1 MTNDVQ
7 GRRITI
13 RGIVQGVGF
22 RPFVYGL
29 ATQHRLNGWV
39 LNSSSGVEIEVE
51 GSESALLTFIQALQE
66 QMPPLAKIDE
76 FNTTKI
82 AVQEFK
88 LFKIRH
94 SQPKP
99 NEFIP
104 VSPDVSICDDCLQEL
119 FNPANRRYR
128 YPFIN
133 CTNCGPRFTII
144 KDIPYDRPK
153 TSMEDFSLCPKCLQ
167 EYENPLDRRFH
178 AQPVACEICGPK
190 IWYEENGTTIAEK
203 EQSLQ
208 AAREAIKSGK
218 VIAVKGLGGFH
229 LACDASN
236 NEAVKTLR
244 SRKRRSDK
252 PFALM
257 AFNNQIIRQFCE
269 INPKEEE
276 LLSSRQRPIVLL
288 NKKENHSL
296 SNVIAPKQKT
306 LGFMLPY
313 TPLHHLLLEPTDDF
327 PEVLVMTSGNLS
339 EEPIAFEDDDAI
351 QRLSPLVDGFLMH
364 NRPIHIRVD
373 DSVVRVLNDAIYPLR
388 RSRGYAPDPIV
399 LKNKHLSI
407 FAAGGELK
415 NTFGFTRDQYA
426 FLSHHI
432 GDLENY
438 ETLRSFEEGINHFE
452 KLFRI
457 TPQAFACDSHP
468 SYLASKYARERAQ
481 HENLPLIEIQHHHA
495 HLAACLADN
504 GLENSGE
511 LVTGLIFD
519 GTGYGTDGTI
529 WGGEFLIGNCSSFER
544 VHHLQ
549 AVPQPGGD
557 LATRT
562 PARMALAH
570 LWQNKIEWQDTLP
583 PAQALSKTENQV
595 ILHQLEASI
604 NTPLTSSMGRLFDA
618 VSSLIGIRQTVN
630 YEGQAAIEMEAIAA
644 PDENNFYV
652 IEFEPELTSINLLA
666 FWEQLLNAIDSGT
679 PASILSARFHNSIA
693 QLSLKVSRA
702 LQSRYAINTVAL
714 SGGVWQ
720 NRYLFTKTVALLQ
733 QNQFTVLTHKRV
745 PTNDGG
751 IALGQLL
758 IAENQLKKK

>member
-1 MTNDVQ
+1 MTNVVQ

-29 ATQHRLNGWV
+29 ATGHQLNGWV

-51 GSESALLTFIQALQE
+51 GSEPALSAFTMALQE

-76 FNTTKI
+76 FNTAKI

-88 LFKIRH
+88 HFTIRH

-99 NEFIP
+99 GEYIP

-119 FNPANRRYR
+119 FDPANRRYR

-153 TSMEDFSLCPKCLQ
+153 TSMTDFPLCPECLQ

-178 AQPVACEICGPK
+178 AQPVACEVCGPN

-236 NEAVKTLR
+236 SKAVNTLR

-257 AFNNQIIRQFCE
+257 AFDLQTIRQFCM
-269 INPKEEE
+269 ISPKEEE

-288 NKKENHSL
+288 DKIENASL
-296 SNVIAPKQKT
+296 SNAVAPKQNT

-313 TPLHHLLLEPTDDF
+313 TPLHLLLLEPADDF
-327 PEVLVMTSGNLS
+327 PDVLVMTSGNLS
-339 EEPIAFEDDDAI
+339 EEPIAFKDDDAI

-373 DSVVRVLNDAIYPLR
+373 DSVVRMFNDAIYPLR

-399 LKNKHLSI
+399 LKEKHISI

-415 NTFGFTRDQYA
+415 NAFGFTRDRYA

-438 ETLRSFEEGINHFE
+438 ETLRSFEEGIDHFE

-457 TPQAFACDSHP
+457 TPQAIACDSHP
-468 SYLASKYARERAQ
+468 SYLASQYARKRAQ
-481 HENLPLIEIQHHHA
+481 QENLPLVEIQHHHA
-495 HLAACLADN
+495 HLASCLADN
-504 GLENSGE
+504 GLENSE
-511 LVTGLIFD
+511 EPVIGLIFD

-529 WGGEFLIGNCSSFER
+529 WGGEFLIGNCSSFKR

-549 AVPQPGGD
+549 AIPQPGGD

-570 LWQNKIEWQDTLP
+570 LWQNKMEWQDNLP
-583 PAQALSKTENQV
+583 PVQALSKIEIQV
-595 ILHQLEASI
+595 ILRQLENSI

-644 PDENNFYV
+644 PDENSFYE
-652 IEFEPELTSINLLA
+652 IEFKPEQTSINLHT
-666 FWEQLLNAIDSGT
+666 FWEQLINDIRSGT
-679 PASILSARFHNSIA
+679 PASVLSARFHNSIA
-693 QLSLKVSRA
+693 QLSLTVSRA
-702 LQSRYAINTVAL
+702 LQSRYTINTVAL

-720 NRYLFTKTVALLQ
+720 NRYLLNKTVALLK
-733 QNQFTVLTHKRV
+733 QNQFRVLTHKRV
-745 PTNDGG
+745 PANDGG

-758 IAENQLKKK
+758 IAENQLKKN